1 MLVDVRAVQN
11 TQIDITP
18 EEAFRVLC
26 RSLKMECVL
35 ENEGEYFVVHDGDI
49 DELVVRKRYNDRFD
63 EAYDDRGALFV
74 ALSNVAVQ
82 MFPNVDFRGA
92 DYIYKY

>member
-1 MLVDVRAVQN
+1 MLVNVRAIQN

-18 EEAFRVLC
+18 EEAFRILC
-26 RSLKMECVL
+26 KSLKMECVL

-49 DELVVRKRYNDRFD
+49 DGLVVRERC
-63 EAYDDRGALFV
+63 DDGSDKVYSLRGALFV

-82 MFPNVDFRGA
+82 MSPNVDFRDA